1 MTLITSNVCDR
12 YLHGFVVDGNPTATV
27 GFLWVWAGIIW
38 ESRGLD
44 FNDAGILW
52 RRDLSVRES
61 PR

>member
-1 MTLITSNVCDR
+1 MPLITSDVCDR

-44 FNDAGILW
+44 FNDAGILR
-52 RRDLSVRES
+52 RRD
-61 PR
+61 